1 MSKFGDPQPP
11 LQINFEVH
19 RIARQKERPEPQGW
33 AWEGDVFNVSV
44 RLQYTTHEL
53 QELARGLAVQ
63 RQQGEL
69 LSYYREELALLS
81 GRRELPQAVEHP
93 ASLLPDRRRCL
104 QHEVADEALQRH
116 RGEQVLELPCNGEGL
131 NGQRCLKAGVQ
142 RRPLPQA
149 PVSKLGMPPSALHW
163 PVRERAAPSPLAGR
177 RLQPKQANLKGACGW
192 SRRWWSRRCLRR
204 LEAGG
209 EQLQRGQLQLLLRV
223 REAHEDL
230 P

>member
-1 MSKFGDPQPP
+1 MSKFGIPQPP

-19 RIARQKERPEPQGW
+19 RIPRQKERPEPQGW

-81 GRRELPQAVEHP
+81 GRRELPQAVEQP

-116 RGEQVLELPCNGEGL
+116 RGEQVLELPCNGEGIKTDSVVSRQASKGIL
-131 NGQRCLKAGVQ
+131 SPRPPCPSWECLHQRCIG
-142 RRPLPQA
+142 RC
-149 PVSKLGMPPSALHW
+149 
-163 PVRERAAPSPLAGR
+163 VRERPRARWQGDVFNRS
-177 RLQPKQANLKGACGW
+177 KQT
-192 SRRWWSRRCLRR
+192 
-204 LEAGG
+204 
-209 EQLQRGQLQLLLRV
+209 
-223 REAHEDL
+223 
-230 P
+230 